1 MMVQF
6 GIDFLLN
13 SFPTRR
19 GLCGCDC
26 TCMMFYSHQ
35 QWGVLYT
42 TICLI
47 PVVVSFVISHRWY
60 YWSYPITSMFEN
72 LMAFITMFLKVVS
85 DNCLLIDLKVL
96 KLKGI
101 KLDLNSQY
109 TELVRYTLKWSG
121 TTHRELYIHFVCLL
135 SSIRF
140 QLALKIPTVTILKF
154 METTALLHPTQDSFI
169 QTHCPI
175 ILIFVFRSSSR

>member
-1 MMVQF
+1 MSLKVYLHSVSSRLELVF
-6 GIDFLLN
+6 FLF
-13 SFPTRR
+13 S
-19 GLCGCDC
+19 
-26 TCMMFYSHQ
+26 
-35 QWGVLYT
+35 
-42 TICLI
+42 
-47 PVVVSFVISHRWY
+47 
-60 YWSYPITSMFEN
+60 
-72 LMAFITMFLKVVS
+72 ITMFLKVVS

-140 QLALKIPTVTILKF
+140 QLALITQKVVLVQV
-154 METTALLHPTQDSFI
+154 LHNMLYTNKKKNRNSAI
-169 QTHCPI
+169 
-175 ILIFVFRSSSR
+175 

>member
-47 PVVVSFVISHRWY
+47 PVVVSFVISH
-60 YWSYPITSMFEN
+60 
-72 LMAFITMFLKVVS
+72 L
-85 DNCLLIDLKVL
+85 
-96 KLKGI
+96 

-140 QLALKIPTVTILKF
+140 QLALITQKVVLVQV
-154 METTALLHPTQDSFI
+154 LHNMLYTNKKNPRNSAI
-169 QTHCPI
+169 
-175 ILIFVFRSSSR
+175 